1 MGKGMK
7 TKKTGSEK
15 GAEASPT
22 SKKPKAVMTKK
33 QERTPSSKTA
43 TPTGALKKE
52 KTIAKPQPSTSE
64 VVSAKHTNTPTK
76 PERTPSSKTA
86 IPTGG
91 PKKGKTIPKP
101 QPPTSEEVYTK
112 ISKLAYELYERR
124 GWHQGQ
130 DLSDWL
136 DAERQVFAQEPLV
149 TTLDH

>member
-1 MGKGMK
+1 MK

-15 GAEASPT
+15 GAGSSPT
-22 SKKPKAVMTKK
+22 SKKPKTVTTKK

-43 TPTGALKKE
+43 TPTGGPKKG
-52 KTIAKPQPSTSE
+52 KTIAKPQPPASE
-64 VVSAKHTNTPTK
+64 VVYAKNTNTTK
-76 PERTPSSKTA
+76 TKERTSSTKTATRTDSSK
-86 IPTGG
+86 
-91 PKKGKTIPKP
+91 KMKTIAKP
-101 QPPTSEEVYTK
+101 QPPASEEVYTK

-136 DAERQVFAQEPLV
+136 NAEREVFAQEPLA

>member
-1 MGKGMK
+1 MK

-15 GAEASPT
+15 GAGASPT
-22 SKKPKAVMTKK
+22 SRKPKAVTTKK

-43 TPTGALKKE
+43 TPTGGPKKG
-52 KTIAKPQPSTSE
+52 KTIAKPQPPASE
-64 VVSAKHTNTPTK
+64 VVYAKNTNTTNK
-76 PERTPSSKTA
+76 PKRTPPSKTA
-86 IPTGG
+86 TPTAG
-91 PKKGKTIPKP
+91 PKKGKTIAKP

-112 ISKLAYELYERR
+112 ISKIAYELYERR

-136 DAERQVFAQEPLV
+136 DAERQVFAQEPLA

>member
-1 MGKGMK
+1 MK

-15 GAEASPT
+15 GAGASPT
-22 SKKPKAVMTKK
+22 SKKPKTVTTKK

-43 TPTGALKKE
+43 TPTAGPKNA
-52 KTIAKPQPSTSE
+52 KTIA
-64 VVSAKHTNTPTK
+64 
-76 PERTPSSKTA
+76 
-86 IPTGG
+86 
-91 PKKGKTIPKP
+91 KP

-112 ISKLAYELYERR
+112 VSKLAYELYEER

-130 DLSDWL
+130 DMSDWL

>member
-1 MGKGMK
+1 MK
-7 TKKTGSEK
+7 TKKTGSEN
-15 GAEASPT
+15 GAGASPT
-22 SKKPKAVMTKK
+22 SRKPKAVTTKK

-43 TPTGALKKE
+43 TPTA
-52 KTIAKPQPSTSE
+52 
-64 VVSAKHTNTPTK
+64 
-76 PERTPSSKTA
+76 
-86 IPTGG
+86 G
-91 PKKGKTIPKP
+91 PKKGKTSTKPQPPASEVVYAKNINTTKTKERTSSTKTATRTGSSKKMKTIAKP

-149 TTLDH
+149 TTLDR